1 MTRLTRTLA
10 LANLWL
16 GAAGLVVPLFA
27 AEVQIAA
34 VQFPENKSLDVP
46 LAATTRV
53 APATAEAEVRFKN
66 GQAQVEVSYK
76 NLPPAVLFSGDVT
89 SYVVWV
95 VARDGATRASYPE
108 YSSSSAR
115 FIGPR
120 ARIAWR

>member
-16 GAAGLVVPLFA
+16 GAAGLVAPLFA

-53 APATAEAEVRFKN
+53 A
-66 GQAQVEVSYK
+66 S
-76 NLPPAVLFSGDVT
+76 
-89 SYVVWV
+89 
-95 VARDGATRASYPE
+95 
-108 YSSSSAR
+108 
-115 FIGPR
+115 
-120 ARIAWR
+120 